1 MKISTSLIT
10 LVFLF
15 ETKTSYSMGAWNP
28 KSKSNTNAS
37 TQSSPSTSQPNVNPE
52 TASTPDFS
60 DDSDESS
67 VTPPNPDPIE
77 IPQSEKPQVI
87 KGWLE
92 DYSLHIED
100 KIQKTYSSLLD
111 IPSSKMNKMCPKWS
125 SLNKADRAEF
135 WTHLLYAVSIPESS
149 TNRTLIY
156 LEKSMKTD
164 SVTGYQVRSEG
175 LLQLSYQDV
184 SSYSYKGGD
193 ISWTADRSMAIQDY
207 ESDAKY
213 GNPNRSILNA
223 YANLNLGIHIIYK
236 QVFKY
241 NTSLS
246 LEDAMGKYWYVMR
259 TSSTT
264 EFNKVY
270 TELKKRFGICF

>member
-1 MKISTSLIT
+1 MKILTTLIT

-15 ETKTSYSMGAWNP
+15 EAKTSYSMGAWKAKN
-28 KSKSNTNAS
+28 KMNSS
-37 TQSSPSTSQPNVNPE
+37 TQASPSAPQTNTNPE
-52 TASTPDFS
+52 TASTPDIS
-60 DDSDESS
+60 DDTDDSSNSSPNSDPTEN
-67 VTPPNPDPIE
+67 VE
-77 IPQSEKPQVI
+77 SEKPQVI

-100 KIQKTYSSLLD
+100 KIQKTYASLLD
-111 IPSSKMNKMCPKWS
+111 IPSSKMKKMCPKWS

-193 ISWTADRSMAIQDY
+193 ISWSADRSMAIQDY
-207 ESDAKY
+207 ESEAKY

-241 NTSLS
+241 NPSLS

-270 TELKKRFGICF
+270 SELKNRFGICF